1 MTPEDKLAIRKR
13 VKAWSDE
20 SRKRT
25 DRQNDAAE
33 ERYRAFYEARLA
45 GIPLDTIA
53 HDAGVDRS
61 FVSRKATEYARRN
74 DLPVISGPRHASRI
88 EKESA

>member
-1 MTPEDKLAIRKR
+1 MSPDTDKLAIRKR

-61 FVSRKATEYARRN
+61 FVSRKATEWAKRN
-74 DLPVISGPRHASRI
+74 DLPPVVGPRHASRMDNA
-88 EKESA
+88 S

>member
-1 MTPEDKLAIRKR
+1 MTPDEKLALRKR
-13 VKAWSDE
+13 VKAWSIE

-25 DRQNDAAE
+25 ENQNHAAE

-74 DLPVISGPRHASRI
+74 DLPVVSGPRHASRI
-88 EKESA
+88 AKESA

>member
-1 MTPEDKLAIRKR
+1 MTPEDKLAIRKE
-13 VKAWSDE
+13 VKAWSIE

-25 DRQNDAAE
+25 ENQNHAADQ
-33 ERYRAFYEARLA
+33 RYAAFYRARLA

-61 FVSRKATEYARRN
+61 FVSRKATEWAKRN
-74 DLPVISGPRHASRI
+74 DLPPVVGPRHASRMDNA
-88 EKESA
+88 S

>member
-25 DRQNDAAE
+25 DRQNVAAE

-61 FVSRKATEYARRN
+61 FVSRKATEWAKRN
-74 DLPVISGPRHASRI
+74 DLRPVVGPRHASRMDNA
-88 EKESA
+88 S

>member
-1 MTPEDKLAIRKR
+1 MTPEDKLALRKR
-13 VKAWSDE
+13 VKAWSQE

-25 DRQNDAAE
+25 ARQNDAAD
-33 ERYRAFYEARLA
+33 ERYRAFYESRVA

-61 FVSRKATEYARRN
+61 FVSRKATEWAKRN
-74 DLPVISGPRHASRI
+74 GLPVMYAARYASRI
-88 EKESA
+88 KETTP